1 MLIIKKFVR
10 HFTILQWFHNWN
22 SIFDCTHAHL
32 CLYAYFKEFQLFRK
46 FKIFFP
52 FFISDSTRKFFIK
65 SRVALK
71 GFCVSSFFPLSLF
84 SRVPRNSAATRMIEC
99 HVSLLTNVVES
110 VWPSEDIDA
119 EGLVRAVWSILQF
132 KWVSLERLH

>member
-1 MLIIKKFVR
+1 MWCWSC
-10 HFTILQWFHNWN
+10 TILQRFHNWN
-22 SIFDCTHAHL
+22 FIFDCTL
-32 CLYAYFKEFQLFRK
+32 VLVRIFQGISTISEIYQNFSHFFFFRATRGNFLLNCAMLWK
-46 FKIFFP
+46 VSAFP
-52 FFISDSTRKFFIK
+52 SPPPP
-65 SRVALK
+65 
-71 GFCVSSFFPLSLF
+71 SFFAC
-84 SRVPRNSAATRMIEC
+84 VARNLAATRMIEC

>member
-1 MLIIKKFVR
+1 MLD
-10 HFTILQWFHNWN
+10 ILQFCND
-22 SIFDCTHAHL
+22 SIIEILFSTVHTHTCVCMHISRNFN
-32 CLYAYFKEFQLFRK
+32 YFGNLK
-46 FKIFFP
+46 FFP
-52 FFISDSTRKFFIK
+52 FFISGSTRKFFIK
-65 SRVALK
+65 SRVAKTLK